1 MGPIPEQHASNKNAS
16 AAADVRE
23 PTDSTD
29 DLRLRGQWLR
39 RLFFLLLTIPILA
52 VVSYLASVSGLIG
65 SLGLTDLEFRPRGSF
80 LGNISDIAFDASNA
94 SILFGIENAELICGV
109 DQAIFEDSSGRVI
122 GSASFAFVTGKTSIP
137 AHGKISYQC
146 DAFRSIQI
154 GPGGG
159 VSMRSIVSTAP
170 TGFSGPLKVRKIC
183 LWFGA
188 NYKAFGVEKH
198 FRSKIFQWPASQN
211 NPSWVEASIA
221 SDQKPTGTGG
231 IECGDAVRLPYNLF
245 NGPGAPILVHQ

>member
-1 MGPIPEQHASNKNAS
+1 MGPIPEQHASNKTAS

-23 PTDSTD
+23 PTESTD
-29 DLRLRGQWLR
+29 DRRLRGQWLR
-39 RLFFLLLTIPILA
+39 RLFLLLLAIPILA

-65 SLGLTDLEFRPRGSF
+65 PLWPTDLELRPRGSF
-80 LGNISDIAFDASNA
+80 SGNVSEIAFDASNA

-122 GSASFAFVTGKTSIP
+122 GSASFAFVTGKTSIS
-137 AHGKISYQC
+137 ARGRISYQC

-154 GPGGG
+154 GPGGA
-159 VSMRSIVSTAP
+159 VSMRSIVSASP
-170 TGFSGPLKVRKIC
+170 AGFIGPLKVRKIC
-183 LWFGA
+183 LWFGVS
-188 NYKAFGVEKH
+188 YKAFGVEKH
-198 FRSKIFQWPASQN
+198 FRSKIFQWPASQD

-221 SDQKPTGTGG
+221 SDPEPTDTSG

-245 NGPGAPILVHQ
+245 NGPGAPILVRQ